1 MKISRIPVGAY
12 AANSYIVM
20 DENTKDALI
29 IDPGDDYLSIKHSI
43 SKLEANPKYIFIT
56 HGHIDHTGAVAELR
70 HLYKIP
76 VCINEKDEYLI
87 MNGGY
92 MFGNPQNCGPADI
105 KIEENDT
112 FHIGNMEL
120 KCIETPGHSEGGMCF
135 LIDNVVFT
143 GDTLFQSSIGR
154 TDFTGGDFDT
164 IIDSIKT
171 KLLTLPD
178 ETIVLPG
185 HGPETTIK
193 AEKVYNP
200 FL

>member
-1 MKISRIPVGAY
+1 MKISRMPLGAY

-29 IDPGDDYLSIKHSI
+29 IDPGDDYLSIKQYI
-43 SKLEANPKYIFIT
+43 NKLGINLKYIFIT
-56 HGHIDHTGAVAELR
+56 HGHADHTGAVAELR
-70 HLYKIP
+70 NLYKIP
-76 VCINEKDEYLI
+76 VCMNEKDECLI
-87 MNGGY
+87 MNGEY
-92 MFGNPQNCGPADI
+92 MFGNPKNCGAADI
-105 KIEENDT
+105 KIKDNDT
-112 FHIGNMEL
+112 FEIGDMKL

-154 TDFTGGDFDT
+154 TDFIGGNFDT

-185 HGPETTIK
+185 HGSETTIGN
-193 AEKVYNP
+193 EKMYNP